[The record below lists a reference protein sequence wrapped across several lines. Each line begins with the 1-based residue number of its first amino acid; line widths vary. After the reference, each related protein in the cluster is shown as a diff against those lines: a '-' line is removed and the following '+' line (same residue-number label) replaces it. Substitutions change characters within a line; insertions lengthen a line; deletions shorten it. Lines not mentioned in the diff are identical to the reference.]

1 MGRVGMLGSTVNN
14 VVSLWAYRRK
24 GVDCASPE
32 SEASAVGTSMI
43 AESSIEL
50 SGNWEESGSVVEA
63 SESVLGKELS
73 GVELLEQA
81 ARDRGIK
88 QARIGIAN
96 LTMGGLCQRLAGK
109 ANARSQ
115 DESKFMREVRT

>member
-1 MGRVGMLGSTVNN
+1 
-14 VVSLWAYRRK
+14 
-24 GVDCASPE
+24 
-32 SEASAVGTSMI
+32 MI